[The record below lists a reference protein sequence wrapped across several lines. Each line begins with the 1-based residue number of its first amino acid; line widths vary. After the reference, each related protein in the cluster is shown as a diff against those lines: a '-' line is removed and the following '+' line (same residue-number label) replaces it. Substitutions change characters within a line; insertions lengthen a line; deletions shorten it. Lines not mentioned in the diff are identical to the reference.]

1 MSCID
6 VSLTLLNDRLR
17 PDVVAMPSAFTGARI
32 DALALNKHLKISCGI
47 ICETGEYK
55 YLNVTP
61 KDTVWITDTE
71 GAWFEVESNT
81 SWIVEH

>member
-1 MSCID
+1 MKFND
-6 VSLTLLNDRLR
+6 VDIGRAEVMQR
-17 PDVVAMPSAFTGARI
+17 AVARMMYNGAEVWSSKKP
-32 DALALNKHLKISCGI
+32 N
-47 ICETGEYK
+47 EN